1 MVEYGIEYPIS
12 DRSNYTTLIK
22 FDQSEIIMGGHATL
36 ESLVRVTSR
45 IKRKT
50 LKNPALSSW
59 SVRDMRDLAQ
69 EAVVLID
76 TRAFDKCLGL
86 NDKPHPTYEQLTGKQ
101 GKGAY
106 SKHWGEVRAG
116 NRKPPKQYG
125 TTKPKAGR
133 NLNKVDL
140 QYSDRMRQSFRF
152 ARATR
157 FTVLVGVFGD
167 AAMRAHGTHALRPW
181 LGLSPKDR
189 KSFIKRALDMIKGAR

>member
-1 MVEYGIEYPIS
+1 
-12 DRSNYTTLIK
+12 
-22 FDQSEIIMGGHATL
+22 MGGHATSDTAL
-36 ESLVRVTSR
+36 RVTTR
-45 IKRKT
+45 VTRKT
-50 LKNPALSSW
+50 LKNPALSQW

-76 TRAFDKCLGL
+76 TRAFDRGLGL
-86 NDKPHPTYEQLTGKQ
+86 NDKPHATYTQLTGKQ

-106 SKHWGEVRAG
+106 SPHWGEVRAG
-116 NRKPPKQYG
+116 NRKPPKEYG
-125 TTKPKAGR
+125 STKSKAGR

-181 LGLSPKDR
+181 LGLSAKDR
-189 KSFIKRALDMIKGAR
+189 KSFIKRAIEMIKGAR

>member
-1 MVEYGIEYPIS
+1 
-12 DRSNYTTLIK
+12 
-22 FDQSEIIMGGHATL
+22 MGGHATL
-36 ESLVRVTSR
+36 ETLVRVTSR

-50 LKNPALSSW
+50 LKNPALSGW
-59 SVRDMRDLAQ
+59 SVRHMTDLAQ
-69 EAVVLID
+69 GAVVLID

-140 QYSDRMRQSFRF
+140 QYSGRMRQSFRF
-152 ARATR
+152 GRVTR
-157 FTVLVGVFGD
+157 FSVLVGVFGD
-167 AAMRAHGTHALRPW
+167 AAMRAFGTNALRPW
-181 LGLSPKDR
+181 LGLSPNDR
-189 KSFIKRALDMIKGAR
+189 KSFIKRALDIIKGAR